1 MKDELGWKIMETFV
15 GLRAET
21 YNYLIDKGSE
31 DKKAKR
37 TKKCIIRAKRKFE
50 NDQNCLKATQL
61 LDKINHLEKNQTGI
75 DSIKKIIKNW

>member
-1 MKDELGWKIMETFV
+1 METFV

-37 TKKCIIRAKRKFE
+37 TKKCIIKAKRKFE
-50 NDQNCLKATQL
+50 NYQKLFRSNSTS
-61 LDKINHLEKNQTGI
+61 G
-75 DSIKKIIKNW
+75 

>member
-21 YNYLIDKGSE
+21 YNYLIDQGSE

-50 NDQNCLKATQL
+50 NYQKLFRSNSTS
-61 LDKINHLEKNQTGI
+61 G
-75 DSIKKIIKNW
+75 